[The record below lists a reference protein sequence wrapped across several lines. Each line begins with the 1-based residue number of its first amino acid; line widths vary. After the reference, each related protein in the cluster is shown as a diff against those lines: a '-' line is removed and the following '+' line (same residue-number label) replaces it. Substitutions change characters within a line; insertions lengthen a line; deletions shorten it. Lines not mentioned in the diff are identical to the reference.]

1 MNRKSAIM
9 LEEMLSMNVET
20 VNVDTLATLLNLNK
34 YSIYDYL
41 KSINIFL
48 KVAQITEL
56 TLKDSLIVI
65 PKKEKQAIYAAVK
78 QDTYLLCL

>member
-34 YSIYDYL
+34 SSIYDL
-41 KSINIFL
+41 
-48 KVAQITEL
+48 
-56 TLKDSLIVI
+56 SLIHI
-65 PKKEKQAIYAAVK
+65 
-78 QDTYLLCL
+78 